1 MKRRIT
7 QSIYVGNVE
16 VGGNS
21 KITVQSMT
29 KTDTRDVESTIYEI
43 KLLEEAG
50 CEIVRCAVPDIEAAK
65 ALKEIKKIAKKNK
78 AEVNL
83 KYSEDGISPGQACVF
98 YNKDKFGFKV
108 LGGGWIKD

>member
-43 KLLEEAG
+43 KLLEE
-50 CEIVRCAVPDIEAAK
+50 
-65 ALKEIKKIAKKNK
+65 KI
-78 AEVNL
+78 
-83 KYSEDGISPGQACVF
+83 
-98 YNKDKFGFKV
+98 
-108 LGGGWIKD
+108 

>member
-29 KTDTRDVESTIYEI
+29 KTDTRAVESTIYEI

-50 CEIVRCAVPDIEAAK
+50 CEIVRCAVPDNAAAK
-65 ALKEIKKIAKKNK
+65 ALKEIKKQSKIPIVADIHFHHQIAIESMKSGVYCLRLN
-78 AEVNL
+78 
-83 KYSEDGISPGQACVF
+83 P
-98 YNKDKFGFKV
+98 
-108 LGGGWIKD
+108 